1 MCAFNICLK
10 TLELDEEAAS
20 IWPIIIR
27 EARSQLGIAIR
38 KGPYAKSH
46 SVKTL
51 KRTQGYSYALNLK
64 VSCPCFDN
72 IMSEKKEERFYSLK
86 GNVNK
91 RRPIL
96 GYLGRWS
103 KKVHK
108 YRT

>member
-20 IWPIIIR
+20 MAYHHKGSEKPIR
-27 EARSQLGIAIR
+27 YSHT
-38 KGPYAKSH
+38 YAKSH

-96 GYLGRWS
+96 GYLGR
-103 KKVHK
+103 
-108 YRT
+108 